1 MPAMLA
7 TFFLLACERVWDRGL
22 IRKMK
27 EQKQAVVYAVE
38 GAVALVTLNRPEK
51 RNALNDAVIDGL
63 KLALGKADTN
73 ELVRIVVITGAGA
86 DFCSG
91 ADLAALKKISES
103 SITENLADAAS
114 LMELFALI
122 RRVRVPVV
130 AAVRG
135 RALAGGC
142 GLATAC
148 DLVLASASARF
159 GYPEVQIG
167 FVPAMV
173 MAILR
178 RNVAEKRAFELLTRG
193 AEISA
198 AEAERVGL
206 VNHVFADEA
215 FAEEVEQYV
224 AGFEKVSRSA
234 VMLTKRLLYHM
245 DGMGFDAALQAGV
258 DINTIARMTE
268 DCQQGI
274 RRFLEK

>member
-1 MPAMLA
+1 
-7 TFFLLACERVWDRGL
+7 
-22 IRKMK
+22 MK
-27 EQKQAVVYAVE
+27 KGSKSVIYTVE
-38 GAVALVTLNRPEK
+38 GAVALITLNRPEK
-51 RNALNDAVIDGL
+51 RNALDDALIRDL
-63 KLALGKADTN
+63 KTYLREADSN
-73 ELVRIVVITGAGA
+73 EAVRVVVITGAGA

-91 ADLAALKKISES
+91 ADLAALQKISES
-103 SITENLADAAS
+103 SVMENLEDAQS

-122 RRVRVPVV
+122 RRIRVPVL

-148 DLVLASASARF
+148 DLVLAARSARF
-159 GYPEVQIG
+159 GYPEVKIG

-178 RNVAEKRAFELLTRG
+178 RNVSEKRAFELITRG

-206 VNHVFADEA
+206 INHVFEDEEFEA
-215 FAEEVEQYV
+215 EVENYV

-234 VMLTKRLLYHM
+234 VMLSKRLLYHM
-245 DGMGFDAALQAGV
+245 DGMTFDAALQAGV
-258 DINTIARMTE
+258 DVNAIARMTE
-268 DCQQGI
+268 DCQKGI
-274 RRFLEK
+274 ARFLKK